1 MNFDALTFGRL
12 GGFGA
17 IDRVLLLLSIVSSV
31 VYLVTA
37 DLPFPG
43 RVWVKALSIAPL
55 AVLAFRL
62 LREGVHGKELLR
74 DHDNTILAV
83 ALACSC
89 LGDVLLDLD
98 PDRLFIQGLLAFLTA
113 HFVYVLLFV
122 RNWPRTLRPGAAQLL
137 LMAIV
142 LLFSLL
148 QANWL
153 APSLGTFAKPVMV
166 YVCVITMMV
175 VTAILARFSTRW
187 IVPGALL
194 FLISDSLIATHKFKT
209 PVPWRDHLVWAT
221 YYLGQYGIAIGFLRE
236 KLGAR

>member
-1 MNFDALTFGRL
+1 MNFDTLTFGRL
-12 GGFGA
+12 GGFGV
-17 IDRVLLLLSIVSSV
+17 IDRVLLLLSIVSGV
-31 VYLVTA
+31 IYLVTA

-43 RVWVKALSIAPL
+43 RVWVKALS
-55 AVLAFRL
+55 
-62 LREGVHGKELLR
+62 KELLR

-98 PDRLFIQGLLAFLTA
+98 GDQLFVQGLLAFLTA

-122 RNWPRTLRPGAAQLL
+122 RNWPRPLRPGGAQLL
-137 LMAIV
+137 LTAIV

-153 APSLGTFAKPVMV
+153 APSLGTFAKPVML

-187 IVPGALL
+187 IVLGALL

-209 PVPWRDHLVWAT
+209 SVPWRDYLVWAT